1 MAHEPGNF
9 ALLPVPR
16 IREDGGAEG
25 IRTPDPHNAIVVLYQ
40 LSYDPNRLQKK
51 GAWIGGRSGGVKEEF
66 SFVGER
72 CDLGSGS
79 AGRLFWPGDEF
90 PVTIRPELLPLAA
103 GWRRNCRRNTIE
115 KLMKSVRLPAALEAS
130 VSAARRAGELM
141 RRNLRRTKKI
151 NEATAHDIKLE
162 LDVRCQRVITQALL
176 AEYPDIPVLGE
187 EGYDDAVVQAAEW
200 RWVVDPIDGTVNYA
214 HGIPHACVCI
224 ALQSRR
230 GNPPGAFETVTGV
243 VLDPFQDELW
253 TAIQSKP
260 ARLNGRVIR
269 VSRRRKLA
277 EAVVSL
283 GFAKSQ
289 RTLDQMLPVFQDLMP
304 RVRKIRLMG
313 SAGLALTYVAD
324 GRFDAYLEAGVRLWD
339 IAAGGLIVECAGGEF
354 GREPIETD
362 HRYAV
367 NVNNGLIDAELK
379 RILRAH
385 E

>member
-1 MAHEPGNF
+1 
-9 ALLPVPR
+9 
-16 IREDGGAEG
+16 
-25 IRTPDPHNAIVVLYQ
+25 
-40 LSYDPNRLQKK
+40 
-51 GAWIGGRSGGVKEEF
+51 
-66 SFVGER
+66 
-72 CDLGSGS
+72 
-79 AGRLFWPGDEF
+79 
-90 PVTIRPELLPLAA
+90 
-103 GWRRNCRRNTIE
+103 
-115 KLMKSVRLPAALEAS
+115 MKSVRLPAALEAS

-162 LDVRCQRVITQALL
+162 LDVRCQRVITRALL

-224 ALQSRR
+224 ALQARR
-230 GNPPGAFETVTGV
+230 GDVAGAFETVTGV

-253 TAIQSKP
+253 TALQGKP

-277 EAVVSL
+277 DAVVSL

-313 SAGLALTYVAD
+313 AAGLALTYVAD

-354 GREPIETD
+354 GRELIETD

-367 NVNNGLIDAELK
+367 NVNNGLINAELK
-379 RILRAH
+379 RILKAH
-385 E
+385 GG